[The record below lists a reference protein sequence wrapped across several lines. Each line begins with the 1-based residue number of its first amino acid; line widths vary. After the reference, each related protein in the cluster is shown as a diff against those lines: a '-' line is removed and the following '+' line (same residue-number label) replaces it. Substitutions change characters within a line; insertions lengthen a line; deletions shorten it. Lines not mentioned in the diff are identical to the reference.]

1 MTQPETTAP
10 SGLWE
15 SIVASVEAKIG
26 QRACR
31 TWVSP
36 VRIKGLDAGVL
47 TLSVP
52 NEFFVDWLSEH
63 YAAPLTEAA
72 CSAVG
77 RPVKIDFCVE
87 PRAAECSI
95 PAGNADPGNDNA
107 GSGDEENHSPAIVAA
122 QPVSRPRYET
132 SSLPRHTYASLNSNY
147 TFDNFVV
154 GGNNELAAA
163 ACRAVS
169 ERPGN
174 AYNPLFIY
182 GGSGLGKT
190 HMLHAIGHA
199 ALRGQ
204 HGDGVCYLS
213 AERFMNEM
221 IASIQQ
227 GTALAFRNKY
237 RRARLLL
244 IDDVHFLGGK
254 ESTQEEFFHT
264 FNSLHE
270 AGHQI
275 VLTSDRSPKEIPRV
289 EERLISRF
297 TWGLVADIQR
307 PDLETRVA
315 ILQKKAAKQGMKLS
329 PEVGLAIAQMASGN
343 IRELEGSL
351 LRVKAHAQLAGQPL
365 TPEVVAQVLDD
376 ILCPHKK
383 SATVNDVQQLVARH
397 YGLRPQDLC
406 GRKRTNSVAFP
417 RQVAMYLCRVNL
429 DVPLAVIGEKFGG
442 RDHTT
447 VLYACSKIETQLKT
461 DHYLRKTIRTLSE
474 RVAGNVENVFMN

>member
-1 MTQPETTAP
+1 MAKPDTPAP

-26 QRACR
+26 HRACR

-36 VRIKGLDAGVL
+36 AKIKGLDGGVL
-47 TLSVP
+47 KLSVP

-63 YAAPLTEAA
+63 YARTIVDAA
-72 CSAVG
+72 AVALG
-77 RPVKIDFCVE
+77 RPVKVEFCIDPV
-87 PRAAECSI
+87 AAECSTPVCNQETETRNSGSPCA
-95 PAGNADPGNDNA
+95 PAQSKPSTPELPRIASAPR
-107 GSGDEENHSPAIVAA
+107 
-122 QPVSRPRYET
+122 VSRAYFC
-132 SSLPRHTYASLNSNY
+132 LNSNY
-147 TFDNFVV
+147 TFDSFVV

-163 ACRAVS
+163 AGRAVS
-169 ERPGN
+169 ERPGS

-199 ALRGQ
+199 VAGSC
-204 HGDGVCYLS
+204 GGEGVCYVS

-237 RRARLLL
+237 RHARLLL

-264 FNSLHE
+264 FNSLYE
-270 AGHQI
+270 AGRQI
-275 VLTSDRSPKEIPRV
+275 VLTSDRPPKEIPRI

-297 TWGLVADIQR
+297 SWGLVADIQK

-315 ILQKKAAKQGMKLS
+315 ILQKKAARQGIDLS
-329 PEVGLAIAQMASGN
+329 PEVALAIAQMANAN

-351 LRVKAHAQLAGQPL
+351 LRVKAHAQLAGASL
-365 TPEVVAQVLDD
+365 TPEVVAQVLGD
-376 ILCPHKK
+376 ILHPHKK
-383 SATVNDVQQLVARH
+383 SATVQDVQQLVARH
-397 YGLRPQDLC
+397 FGLRPQDLC
-406 GRKRTNSVAFP
+406 GRKRSNAVAFP
-417 RQVAMYLCRVNL
+417 RQIAMYLCRVNL
-429 DVPLAVIGEKFGG
+429 DVPLALIGERFGG

-461 DHYLRKTIRTLSE
+461 DHYLRKTVKALSE
-474 RVAGNVENVFMN
+474 RVTGNVENTFMN

>member
-1 MTQPETTAP
+1 MTQPETTTP

-26 QRACR
+26 PRACR

-36 VRIKGLDAGVL
+36 TAIKGLNAGVL
-47 TLSVP
+47 TISVP
-52 NEFFVDWLSEH
+52 NEFFVEWLSEH
-63 YAAPLTEAA
+63 YLAALTQAA
-72 CSAVG
+72 SDALG
-77 RPVKIDFCVE
+77 RPVKVEFCIDPC
-87 PRAAECSI
+87 AAKNSGAAAPQVSAI
-95 PAGNADPGNDNA
+95 DDD
-107 GSGDEENHSPAIVAA
+107 GSGLAGHQCLEPA
-122 QPVSRPRYET
+122 SRPRASFAGPEPGHR
-132 SSLPRHTYASLNSNY
+132 SHNGYASLNSNY
-147 TFDNFVV
+147 TFGNFVV
-154 GGNNELAAA
+154 GGNNQLAAA

-169 ERPGN
+169 ERPGS

-199 ALRGQ
+199 ALNVHG
-204 HGDGVCYLS
+204 GDGVCYVS
-213 AERFMNEM
+213 SERFMNEM

-227 GTALAFRNKY
+227 GTTLAFRNKY

-270 AGHQI
+270 AGRQI
-275 VLTSDRSPKEIPRV
+275 VLTSDRPPKEIPRV

-315 ILQKKAAKQGMKLS
+315 ILRKKAARQGMALS
-329 PEVGLAIAQMASGN
+329 SDVAHAIAQIAAGN

-351 LRVKAHAQLAGQPL
+351 LRVKAHAQLSGHPL
-365 TPEVVAQVLDD
+365 TPEVVAQVLGD
-376 ILCPHKK
+376 ILNPHRK
-383 SATVNDVQQLVARH
+383 SATIQDVQQLVARH

-429 DVPLAVIGEKFGG
+429 DVPLALIGERFGG

-447 VLYACSKIETQLKT
+447 VLYACTKIETQLQT
-461 DHYLRKTIRTLSE
+461 DNYLRKTIKTLSE
-474 RVAGNVENVFMN
+474 RVAGAVENLFMN